1 MKSKKR
7 FRKLLSFFAV
17 IAMVVTMI
25 PTTVFAMD
33 NTVIYDGGDN
43 GISVSIDSGAGAVG
57 SNTVDFTVVVDGAQ
71 VNATSIDGVPTTLS
85 QLHISAEGYD
95 VTFDTD
101 GMSVTPGVNGNYNIG
116 FDVTKDTHSCTINFA
131 TSKTRD
137 DIVIG
142 EYGTFSWSKQH
153 AGTSA
158 YARNIE
164 IYVNEEYAYTQ
175 TVNTPETLSNA
186 IGVNQEFWFTPAEGY
201 NAVYDMNKTY
211 LDTVANQTLGIY
223 LTTKCGCGRDTCL
236 CEGGNC
242 GCQPGCECD
251 ACMGTNL
258 EDNQINT
265 GYGILEYAEPGSQ
278 GGYRLQVKINLNGTE
293 VYSSDWLRV
302 GMGLPGNLQFTPTEG
317 KYFYQKPNDYNLS
330 TLRSGSTWIEEQEN

>member
-25 PTTVFAMD
+25 PTTVFAAVHE
-33 NTVIYDGGDN
+33 TIYEDPDN
-43 GISVSIDSGAGAVG
+43 GISISIDNNLDAAVPK
-57 SNTVDFTVVVDGAQ
+57 TVNFTVVVDGQ
-71 VNATSIDGVPTTLS
+71 TVGTKTVTGIPMTNTYLSIN
-85 QLHISAEGYD
+85 AEGYD
-95 VTFDTD
+95 VTFSPSSPMTVTDTYLL
-101 GMSVTPGVNGNYNIG
+101 GFGVPEEY
-116 FDVTKDTHSCTINFA
+116 DCTINLA
-131 TSKTRD
+131 SEKTKD

-158 YARNIE
+158 YARDIE
-164 IYVNEEYAYTQ
+164 IYVNGEYAYTQ
-175 TVNTPETLSNA
+175 TVNTPENLSNI

-201 NAVYDMNKTY
+201 NAVYDMDKDTLDTIANKT
-211 LDTVANQTLGIY
+211 LRID

-258 EDNQINT
+258 EDNQI
-265 GYGILEYAEPGSQ
+265 
-278 GGYRLQVKINLNGTE
+278 
-293 VYSSDWLRV
+293 
-302 GMGLPGNLQFTPTEG
+302 
-317 KYFYQKPNDYNLS
+317 KYEKMAVME
-330 TLRSGSTWIEEQEN
+330 I